1 MATETM
7 PSEVDDHK
15 TWFDKFAEKVSRW
28 VAKSWFFGACLF
40 AVLIWAPTYI
50 FISDI
55 NVWQLIINT
64 FTTIVTFLMVAL
76 LQNTESRA
84 NAALQQKNNAIAKG
98 LAHLAIAMVALL
110 NKAHMHGDAE
120 DLEEDIDELL
130 AAIGVEDRESTDD

>member
-7 PSEVDDHK
+7 PSEVDDYK
-15 TWFDKFAEKVSRW
+15 TWFDKLAEKVSRW
-28 VAKSWFFGACLF
+28 VAKSWFFGACLL
-40 AVLIWAPTYI
+40 AVLVWAPTYI

-64 FTTIVTFLMVAL
+64 FTTIITFLMVAL

-84 NAALQQKNNAIAKG
+84 NAALQQKNNAMAKG
-98 LAHLAIAMVALL
+98 LASLAVAMVALL
-110 NKAHMHGDAE
+110 NKAHMYGEAE

-130 AAIGVEDRESTDD
+130 AAVGVEERESTDD